1 MISLGEIEIAEVEG
15 MATCRE
21 YSINAEYLSFISQL
35 LFIIIVIIY
44 LFLLLFYNPGF
55 PDQFTRTTTNHQA
68 HRTPCKA
75 IGQVKHRG
83 NNRHAQK
90 KSNPSAKKGNK
101 ALPQLDHELKCLL
114 LLLLLLLATACF
126 SNINLS

>member
-44 LFLLLFYNPGF
+44 LFLLFF
-55 PDQFTRTTTNHQA
+55 FITRSFRASLCAPRLILRPTEHPA
-68 HRTPCKA
+68 RP
-75 IGQVKHRG
+75 
-83 NNRHAQK
+83 
-90 KSNPSAKKGNK
+90 
-101 ALPQLDHELKCLL
+101 LDR
-114 LLLLLLLATACF
+114 
-126 SNINLS
+126 